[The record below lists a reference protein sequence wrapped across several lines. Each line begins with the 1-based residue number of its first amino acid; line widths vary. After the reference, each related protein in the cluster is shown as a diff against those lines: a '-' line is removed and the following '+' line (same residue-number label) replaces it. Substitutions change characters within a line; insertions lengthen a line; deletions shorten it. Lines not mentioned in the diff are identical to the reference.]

1 MLACTGCPA
10 SEQVS
15 DWVVCGACVRAD
27 AVSMWAVPIPQRPAG
42 QAMQVITMH
51 LFGDV
56 PSPPITGAIQGT
68 RKPSLVGLAAWPP

>member
-1 MLACTGCPA
+1 
-10 SEQVS
+10 
-15 DWVVCGACVRAD
+15 
-27 AVSMWAVPIPQRPAG
+27 MWAVPIPQRPAG